1 MTNHELILEKI
12 KKASQMTAEQRAAEK
27 AAREAEQ
34 REKIK
39 AFMEKIRAN
48 IAEAKAKENK

>member
-12 KKASQMTAEQRAAEK
+12 KKAGQMTAEQRAAEK

-34 REKIK
+34 KEKLK
-39 AFMEKIRAN
+39 ALIERLKAHM
-48 IAEAKAKENK
+48 AEQKKEN